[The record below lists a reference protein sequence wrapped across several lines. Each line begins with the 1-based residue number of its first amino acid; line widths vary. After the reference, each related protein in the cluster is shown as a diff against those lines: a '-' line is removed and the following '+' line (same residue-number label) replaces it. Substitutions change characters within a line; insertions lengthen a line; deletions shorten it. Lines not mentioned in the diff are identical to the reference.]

1 MLTGNPAP
9 VSLGTTKK
17 SGEIIILPQPV
28 CLRGQV
34 PVEDIAFLI
43 LETPR
48 DHDED
53 VAFADPCPLLDLAL
67 DPAHPLNAIVAA
79 DADMVCAHHQF
90 SAGELLAKFLLGQP
104 HTDYRCTIGVETPR
118 TIALSRFFAMIVN

>member
-1 MLTGNPAP
+1 MQPGALFPGGY
-9 VSLGTTKK
+9 SDKK

-34 PVEDIAFLI
+34 TVEDIAFLI

-53 VAFADPCPLLDLAL
+53 VAFADPCPLLDLPL
-67 DPAHPLNAIVAA
+67 DPAHPHHAIVTA

-90 SAGELLAKFLLGQP
+90 SAGKLLAEFLLGQP
-104 HTDYRCTIGVETPR
+104 HTDNRCTVGVKAPC
-118 TIALSRFFAMIVN
+118 TIALSGFFSMIVN